1 VLPRY
6 APAPANAAAV
16 EAEGAAA
23 AAEMQLPVM
32 RITPPPGALEAH
44 PFAAAA
50 LCLAPLGALADK
62 IKHPTARFAGLDK
75 ITGRII
81 AFDVAIDETVQFGTL
96 QITPRACYTRPPT
109 EAPLTLG
116 FAEVDEVTTT
126 KEFKRIFS
134 GWMFAASP
142 GLHGVEHPVYDVWVT
157 DCTGG
162 REIIRDAVATPEPDP
177 AAQQPRPR
185 QQARPVTP
193 PAGVAPPIAPGLAP
207 APAVQPRSPVTATPV
222 TTTPTTSTP
231 APIQAPASPAPQAPP
246 APAAPSRWPVA
257 SATDRCPG
265 PQQCGPS
272 ATATSHR
279 RDRYPATANRCD
291 RRRRRHMQSPNGMAP
306 KHLTRREHRRVPHG
320 RRAMRSTT
328 PTTRHSGTT

>member
-1 VLPRY
+1 MIGDRRASFCFHSSAWYRLFMTFALHRTLGLL
-6 APAPANAAAV
+6 APLAV
-16 EAEGAAA
+16 
-23 AAEMQLPVM
+23 
-32 RITPPPGALEAH
+32 
-44 PFAAAA
+44 AA
-50 LCLAPLGALADK
+50 LCLAPADAFADK
-62 IKHPTARFAGLDK
+62 IKHPTAVFAGLDK

-162 REIIRDAVATPEPDP
+162 KEIIRDAVATPEPDP
-177 AAQQPRPR
+177 AAQPPRPR

-193 PAGVAPPIAPGLAP
+193 PAGVAPTAPGLAP
-207 APAVQPRSPVTATPV
+207 APAAQPRPPVNP
-222 TTTPTTSTP
+222 
-231 APIQAPASPAPQAPP
+231 APASNAPPLPPALVPAPPRRPPPP
-246 APAAPSRWPVA
+246 AS
-257 SATDRCPG
+257 G
-265 PQQCGPS
+265 PIDQL
-272 ATATSHR
+272 R
-279 RDRYPATANRCD
+279 
-291 RRRRRHMQSPNGMAP
+291 
-306 KHLTRREHRRVPHG
+306 
-320 RRAMRSTT
+320 
-328 PTTRHSGTT
+328 

>member
-1 VLPRY
+1 MIGDWRASFCFHSSAWYRLFMTFALHRTLGLL
-6 APAPANAAAV
+6 APLAV
-16 EAEGAAA
+16 
-23 AAEMQLPVM
+23 
-32 RITPPPGALEAH
+32 
-44 PFAAAA
+44 AA
-50 LCLAPLGALADK
+50 LCLAPAEAFADR
-62 IKHPTARFAGLDK
+62 IRHPTAVFAGLDK

-162 REIIRDAVATPEPDP
+162 KEIIRDAVATPEPDP

-193 PAGVAPPIAPGLAP
+193 PAGAAPTAPGLAP
-207 APAVQPRSPVTATPV
+207 APAVQPRSPVTATPLG
-222 TTTPTTSTP
+222 
-231 APIQAPASPAPQAPP
+231 APPIAPGLAP
-246 APAAPSRWPVA
+246 APAAQPRPPVSAAPA
-257 SATDRCPG
+257 SNAPPLPPANVPG
-265 PQQCGPS
+265 PPRRPPPPASGPVDQL
-272 ATATSHR
+272 R
-279 RDRYPATANRCD
+279 
-291 RRRRRHMQSPNGMAP
+291 
-306 KHLTRREHRRVPHG
+306 
-320 RRAMRSTT
+320 
-328 PTTRHSGTT
+328 